1 MKKKFLIYKNKRSV
15 HILVKKFSKIT
26 LPVRVDSVTDEYI
39 ITIPESF
46 VQQLDLYE
54 DQELTLELYEE
65 GIYIQ
70 EA

>member
-1 MKKKFLIYKNKRSV
+1 MRIQ
-15 HILVKKFSKIT
+15 IQKFSKIT

-65 GIYIQ
+65 GIYIS

>member
-1 MKKKFLIYKNKRSV
+1 MYTVL
-15 HILVKKFSKIT
+15 HMCGPHKFSKIT